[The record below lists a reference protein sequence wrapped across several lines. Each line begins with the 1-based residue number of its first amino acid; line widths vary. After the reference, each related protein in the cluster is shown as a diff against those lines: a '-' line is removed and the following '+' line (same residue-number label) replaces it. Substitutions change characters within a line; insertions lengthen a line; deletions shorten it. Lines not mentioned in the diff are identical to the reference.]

1 MINTTPLTNFAQTL
15 KAAELSRQQDV
26 KLTIQ
31 QARLLNIALVEILDK
46 LNKDYESLLNE
57 FKNNT
62 TTSVDTISVEMDG
75 GGFDNK

>member
-26 KLTIQ
+26 KITIQ

-46 LNKDYESLLNE
+46 LNRDYESLLNE
-57 FKNNT
+57 FKSNT
-62 TTSVDTISVEMDG
+62 AASVDTISVEMDG
-75 GGFDNK
+75 GGFDSK